1 MSISPSFD
9 TGALRIRLKTAEDKV
24 KVHMSI
30 HLLYTH
36 LTVISAFS
44 LTLNTI
50 AFDYS
55 TLGWFGTSTCIAV
68 PAGPPPSS
76 VQHSCL
82 QVATLPGRAF
92 VAHCHLH
99 IECSGLLSLETPGRT
114 R

>member
-1 MSISPSFD
+1 MF
-9 TGALRIRLKTAEDKV
+9 
-24 KVHMSI
+24 I
-30 HLLYTH
+30 HLLHTH

-82 QVATLPGRAF
+82 QVATLLGLAF
-92 VAHCHLH
+92 VAHNHLRTELH
-99 IECSGLLSLETPGRT
+99 ASLLICSGAELCKRGS
-114 R
+114 